1 MLRDGLVSTATA
13 TARRAPARRT
23 NVAQQKRR
31 LPRLRVVQRTRALRH
46 RRLGEIVGIAILFV
60 SILSI
65 VIGHALL
72 AQGQL
77 RLGQIDRVVVQER
90 AVHSQTVLK
99 VAALETPARISSEAG
114 ALHLVQP
121 SQVLQLPSVPLTQ
134 PLPPIKITPA
144 PGA

>member
-1 MLRDGLVSTATA
+1 MSTATA
-13 TARRAPARRT
+13 TARRAPARRAS
-23 NVAQQKRR
+23 VVQEKRR

-46 RRLGEIVGIAILFV
+46 RRLGEIVGIVILFV
-60 SILSI
+60 SLLSI

-77 RLGQIDRVVVQER
+77 QLGQIDRAVVQER

-121 SQVLQLPSVPLTQ
+121 SQILQLPSVPLTQ